1 MQKRKLRDLQVS
13 ILGLGCM
20 GMSFGYGEAKD
31 EKEMITLIHKAK
43 DLGIDF
49 FDTAE
54 VYGPF
59 INEELAG
66 KAIKAFR
73 NEVILATKFGI
84 RIEGAKQIVDSTLN
98 KIRQSLE
105 GSLKRLQT
113 DCIDLYYQHRV
124 DTNVPV
130 EEVANLMSQF
140 YKEGKIKAWG
150 MSEAGVQS
158 IKKAHAVFPLS
169 AVQSEYSLW
178 WREPEKEL
186 LKVLEEL
193 NIGFV
198 SFSPLGKGFLAGKF
212 DANSTFENN
221 DFRSQV
227 PRFKSENLKANLD
240 LVYALEDIAKSK
252 NATLAQI
259 ALAWVLAQKT
269 FIAPIFGTTNLQRL
283 EENINA
289 VNINFTQEELNHLKS
304 ILDKITIKGDR
315 YAGEAA
321 LRVGK

>member
-1 MQKRKLRDLQVS
+1 MV
-13 ILGLGCM
+13 
-20 GMSFGYGEAKD
+20 
-31 EKEMITLIHKAK
+31 
-43 DLGIDF
+43 
-49 FDTAE
+49 
-54 VYGPF
+54 
-59 INEELAG
+59 
-66 KAIKAFR
+66 
-73 NEVILATKFGI
+73 LATKFGV

-98 KIRQSLE
+98 KIRESLE

-130 EEVANLMSQF
+130 EEVANLMSEF

-169 AVQSEYSLW
+169 VVQSEYSLW

-198 SFSPLGKGFLAGKF
+198 PFSPLGKGFLAGKF

-240 LVYALEDIAKSK
+240 LVYALEDIAKAK

-259 ALAWVLAQKT
+259 ALAWVLVQKT
-269 FIAPIFGTTNLQRL
+269 FIVPIFGTTNLRRL

-289 VNINFTQEELNHLKS
+289 VNIDFTQEELNHLKS
-304 ILDKITIKGDR
+304 ILEKIIIKGDR